1 MKQTKNITTIKTK
14 IEKETNL
21 KIDVKK
27 IKTGSMR
34 GYVTFSTKIINNE
47 LQEWGF
53 DYGRMLVNK
62 FGNGDVNPTFTNSRS
77 LSVYIG
83 NEVFN

>member
-1 MKQTKNITTIKTK
+1 
-14 IEKETNL
+14 
-21 KIDVKK
+21 
-27 IKTGSMR
+27 MR

-53 DYGRMLVNK
+53 DYGRMLVNE
-62 FGNGDVNPTFTNSRS
+62 FENGDVNPTFANNRS

>member
-1 MKQTKNITTIKTK
+1 MKITEIETK

-21 KIDVKK
+21 KIDVQR

-53 DYGRMLVNK
+53 DYGRVLVNE
-62 FGNGDVNPTFTNSRS
+62 FENGEVNPTFANSRS
-77 LSVYIG
+77 LSIYIG
-83 NEVFN
+83 NKVFN